1 MFIGLL
7 LQHRKDV
14 KPEIAVK
21 RQCPFV
27 KTRVVRKKF
36 AWITVLKFAFLALT
50 LLTVQRLQ

>member
-1 MFIGLL
+1 MFIGPL

-21 RQCPFV
+21 RQCRFV